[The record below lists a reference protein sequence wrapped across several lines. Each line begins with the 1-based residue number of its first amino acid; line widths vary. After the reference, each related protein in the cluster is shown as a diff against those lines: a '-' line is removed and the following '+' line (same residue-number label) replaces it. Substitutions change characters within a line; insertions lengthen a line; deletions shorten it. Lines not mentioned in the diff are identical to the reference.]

1 MSTRRDDATTSDD
14 LAVRFPELP
23 VASYLRLL
31 AWSDRATEV
40 IVNDPA
46 LDSVARA
53 NGVHVLDRSY
63 VGLAH
68 RCRAAFCDEAA
79 KAVRAGRSTMAPTV
93 SAPRRLWRV
102 SLATYE
108 RGTAWLARFGHDAS
122 PIPAPTREV
131 EATQRRLHEALRT
144 AYGAA

>member
-1 MSTRRDDATTSDD
+1 MSSPGTNATTSDD
-14 LAVRFPELP
+14 LSVRFPELP
-23 VASYLRLL
+23 VAAYLRLL

-53 NGVHVLDRSY
+53 NGVHVLDRSF
-63 VGLAH
+63 VGVSH

-79 KAVRAGRSTMAPTV
+79 SALRAGRSTMSPTV
-93 SAPRRLWRV
+93 AAPRRLWRV

-108 RGTAWLARFGHDAS
+108 RATDWLARFGHDAS
-122 PIPAPTREV
+122 PIPAPPREV